1 MNLNFIKSK
10 NISKAVINL
19 IAVGFIS
26 ILGQV
31 VILRELVVAFFGIE
45 LIYILSLAVW
55 MIGTALGAAIGKRS
69 SIPGEKKIHVLFLL
83 TAIGLLIDIVF
94 VRGIRI
100 IFGGVSGGYLP
111 FTIQMLGLVIAL
123 FPVSFLTG
131 LLFQWCAKVFVSE
144 NETLAKAYS
153 IESIGG
159 ILGGLASTL
168 FLSLGCQ
175 NFLIALLC
183 GLATSIIVLF
193 NVWKEKRSKRKYFSC
208 AIALLMLTLVGINN
222 VIDYRMTS
230 WNHTG
235 LIDSK
240 DTPYNRTTITKS
252 EEQICVFEDD
262 ALSYETENISAEE
275 FIQLSTLQTKS
286 LKNILVLGSGFQG
299 IINEL
304 LKLPVDRID
313 YVEINKKMIDVLKK
327 HLPGEQQKF
336 LKDPKVNLIYQD
348 PRQFLE
354 KKNLYNVI
362 IVGMPEP
369 SSAQNNRFY
378 TKEFFQ
384 QCSNRLTGNGIMSF
398 KIISSENLWTTQL
411 LMRNRSI
418 YKALKTEFKNAIVLP
433 GVTNIFI
440 ASKSGLNTDTKILTE
455 TFNKR
460 NLQTKLVS
468 PQYINYIFKNDR
480 FTAVQKML
488 NRGTLTVN
496 TDLQPACYSFTISI
510 WLSKFFPELAQ
521 LEDDFSPPNNIFKY
535 IIPWIVLAF
544 IVCAIFFG
552 RKKILLRRFIL
563 VFLVGF
569 IGIILESVLLLN
581 FQSKNGNLYQDI
593 GILLMMFML
602 GLALGSYFVNNI
614 FDSSNPKTKNKTQIG
629 IVLILL
635 LALLNLIVHLF
646 VRYEFLDSL
655 LLTSV
660 FLLLSGFFVSAV
672 FAFAGLYKIENQK
685 KIISILY
692 SADLFGGSI
701 GSLAAALFFIPGFG
715 LSLKLLLIAVFTFPG
730 ILFFYRLYLRFF
742 LSEIIFTS

>member
-19 IAVGFIS
+19 TAVGFIS

-55 MIGTALGAAIGKRS
+55 MIGTALGAAIGRRS
-69 SIPGEKKIHVLFLL
+69 SVPGEKKIHVLFLL
-83 TAIGLLIDIVF
+83 TGIGLLIDIVF
-94 VRGIRI
+94 IRGIRI
-100 IFGGVSGGYLP
+100 IFGGVTGGYLP
-111 FTIQMLGLVIAL
+111 FTIQLLGLVIAL
-123 FPVSFLTG
+123 FPVSLLMG
-131 LLFQWCAKVFVSE
+131 LLFQWCAKVFVNN

-159 ILGGLASTL
+159 VLGGLASTL

-183 GLATSIIVLF
+183 GLAASIVVLF
-193 NVWKEKRSKRKYFSC
+193 NVWKEERSSRKFFSFVMV
-208 AIALLMLTLVGINN
+208 LLMLALIGLNN
-222 VIDYRMTS
+222 AIDHRMTS

-240 DTPYNRTTITKS
+240 DTPYNRITITKS

-262 ALSYETENISAEE
+262 ALSYETESISAEE
-275 FIQLSTLQTKS
+275 FIQLSTLQTKNP
-286 LKNILVLGSGFQG
+286 KNILVLGGGFQG

-304 LKLPVDRID
+304 LKLPVDKID
-313 YVEINKKMIDVLKK
+313 YVEINKKLIDALKK
-327 HLPGEQQKF
+327 HLPDEQQKF
-336 LKDPKVNLIYQD
+336 LKSPKVNLIYQD

-354 KKNLYNVI
+354 KENMYDVI

-384 QCSNRLTGNGIMSF
+384 QCSNRLTGNGIISF
-398 KIISSENLWTTQL
+398 KITSSENLWTAQL
-411 LMRNRSI
+411 LKRNRSI
-418 YKALKTEFKNAIVLP
+418 YKSLKAEFENAIVLP
-433 GVTNIFI
+433 GVTNIFLG
-440 ASKSGLNTDTKILTE
+440 SKSKLNTDTKILTE
-455 TFNKR
+455 TFNER

-488 NRGTLTVN
+488 DRGTSTVN

-510 WLSKFFPELAQ
+510 WLSKFFPGLAQ
-521 LEDDFSPPNNIFKY
+521 LENDFFRPDNIFQSVTL
-535 IIPWIVLAF
+535 WIVLAF
-544 IVCAIFFG
+544 LACAIFLG
-552 RKKILLRRFIL
+552 RKKNSIRRFIL
-563 VFLVGF
+563 VFLAGF
-569 IGIILESVLLLN
+569 IGMVLESVLLLN

-602 GLALGSYFVNNI
+602 GLTLGSYLVNNI
-614 FDSSNPKTKNKTQIG
+614 FASSNSKIKNKVLAG
-629 IVLILL
+629 VVLILL
-635 LALLNLIVHLF
+635 LALLNVVIYLF
-646 VRYEFLDSL
+646 VRYELLNSL
-655 LLTSV
+655 FSTSV
-660 FLLLSGFFVSAV
+660 FLLSSGFFVSSV
-672 FAFAGLYKIENQK
+672 FAFTSLYKIENQG
-685 KIISILY
+685 KIISIFY
-692 SADLFGGSI
+692 SADLLGGSI

-715 LSLKLLLIAVFTFPG
+715 LPLTLLLTAIFTLLG
-730 ILFFYRLYLRFF
+730 
-742 LSEIIFTS
+742 IIFL